1 MLSNFWDM
9 KLNNVQW
16 VELGEYIS
24 QSDARN
30 SLGEYT
36 VDDVRGLSVQKK
48 ITETKAN
55 MEGVSVLSYKLLKP
69 RQFAYVPDTSRRGDK
84 MSLGYNETD
93 DTFLV
98 SSISCV
104 FEVSKP
110 HILLPEFLYL
120 FYCRPEFD
128 RYARFNSWGSAREAF
143 SFEDMKRVR
152 IPLPSIEV
160 QRTIVDAWKS
170 LRNIK
175 EQNEALAAPLMQL
188 CQSYIQECKHK
199 YESKE
204 LRSYI
209 DEVNVRNDKENYGE
223 DELRGVTS
231 SGVFDESRASTDGLI
246 YKNYK
251 IVNSSQFAYNP
262 SRINLGSI
270 AINQG
275 DPCIISPMYVVF
287 EIVKQDELL
296 PEYLALWTRRKEF
309 QRSTLFYASGS
320 VRDTFGFENM
330 RNTKVPIPPIDV
342 QKAIISLYQS
352 ALEYKSIAAEADA
365 QARSICSALMQHAI
379 NKN

>member
-1 MLSNFWDM
+1 M
-9 KLNNVQW
+9 KLNKVQW
-16 VELGEYIS
+16 VEIGEYIS

-30 SLGEYT
+30 SKGEYT

-104 FEVSKP
+104 FEILDP
-110 HILLPEFLYL
+110 NILLPEFLYL
-120 FYCRPEFD
+120 FFCRPEFD

-199 YESKE
+199 YHYTPIGQYLEESDERNTE
-204 LRSYI
+204 LKINLSQGVANSKI
-209 DEVNVRNDKENYGE
+209 FQDPKQVAANSKADKIVRQGYFAFNRATTRNGE
-223 DELRGVTS
+223 KISIAYREGPDCTVS
-231 SGVFDESRASTDGLI
+231 SAYGVFRIKDTNVLNPYFLWMWFRRPEFDRYAR
-246 YKNYK
+246 YKSK
-251 IVNSSQFAYNP
+251 
-262 SRINLGSI
+262 GS
-270 AINQG
+270 AHEFF
-275 DPCIISPMYVVF
+275 DF
-287 EIVKQDELL
+287 EEMCRVEIPL
-296 PEYLALWTRRKEF
+296 
-309 QRSTLFYASGS
+309 
-320 VRDTFGFENM
+320 
-330 RNTKVPIPPIDV
+330 PPIDV
-342 QKAIISLYQS
+342 QNAVVALYQC
-352 ALEYKSIAAEADA
+352 ALEYRDIALKADE
-365 QARSICSALMQHAI
+365 QAKKICSPLLQQFIHQS
-379 NKN
+379 

>member
-1 MLSNFWDM
+1 M
-9 KLNNVQW
+9 KLNKVQW
-16 VELGEYIS
+16 VEIGEYIS

-30 SLGEYT
+30 SKGEYT

-104 FEVSKP
+104 FEILDP
-110 HILLPEFLYL
+110 NILLPEFLYL
-120 FYCRPEFD
+120 FFCRPEFD

-199 YESKE
+199 YDYTPIGQYLEESDERNTE
-204 LRSYI
+204 LKINLSQGVANSKI
-209 DEVNVRNDKENYGE
+209 FQDPKQVAANSKADKIVRQGYFAFNRATTRNGE
-223 DELRGVTS
+223 KISIAYREGPDCTVS
-231 SGVFDESRASTDGLI
+231 SAYGVFRIKDTNVLNPYFLWMWFRRPEFDRYAR
-246 YKNYK
+246 YKSK
-251 IVNSSQFAYNP
+251 
-262 SRINLGSI
+262 GS
-270 AINQG
+270 AHEFF
-275 DPCIISPMYVVF
+275 DF
-287 EIVKQDELL
+287 EEMCRVEIPL
-296 PEYLALWTRRKEF
+296 
-309 QRSTLFYASGS
+309 
-320 VRDTFGFENM
+320 
-330 RNTKVPIPPIDV
+330 PPIDV
-342 QKAIISLYQS
+342 QNAVVALYQC
-352 ALEYKSIAAEADA
+352 ALENKDIALKADL

-379 NKN
+379 NNNL

>member
-1 MLSNFWDM
+1 MI
-9 KLNNVQW
+9 LNNLKKFEIGSLISLIDVRNSNNADLPVIGVNRTKDFMPTVANLDGIDLRKYKVIQKGNFIFSGMQTGRDMCIRIALY
-16 VELGEYIS
+16 EQETPSLISPAYTTFYIS
-24 QSDARN
+24 RED
-30 SLGEYT
+30 
-36 VDDVRGLSVQKK
+36 
-48 ITETKAN
+48 
-55 MEGVSVLSYKLLKP
+55 
-69 RQFAYVPDTSRRGDK
+69 
-84 MSLGYNETD
+84 
-93 DTFLV
+93 LV
-98 SSISCV
+98 
-104 FEVSKP
+104 
-110 HILLPEFLYL
+110 LPEF
-120 FYCRPEFD
+120 FFMFFCREEMD
-128 RYARFNSWGSAREAF
+128 RYGAFCSDGSVRSNLDWDRFISLE
-143 SFEDMKRVR
+143 

-199 YESKE
+199 YMAKE

-209 DEVNVRNDKENYGE
+209 DEVNVRNDKEIYGE

-275 DPCIISPMYVVF
+275 APCIISPMYVVF

-342 QKAIISLYQS
+342 QKAIVSLYQS
-352 ALEYKSIAAEADA
+352 ALEYKTIAADADA

-379 NKN
+379 NKNL

>member
-1 MLSNFWDM
+1 M
-9 KLNNVQW
+9 KLNKVQW
-16 VELGEYIS
+16 VEIGEYIS

-30 SLGEYT
+30 SKGEYT

-104 FEVSKP
+104 FEILDP
-110 HILLPEFLYL
+110 NILLPEFLYL
-120 FYCRPEFD
+120 FFCRPEFD

-143 SFEDMKRVR
+143 SFEDMQRVR

-160 QRTIVDAWKS
+160 QLTIVDAWKS

-199 YESKE
+199 YDYTPIGQYLEESDERNTE
-204 LRSYI
+204 LKINLSQGVANSKI
-209 DEVNVRNDKENYGE
+209 FQDPKQVAANSKADKIVRQGYFAFNRATTRNGE
-223 DELRGVTS
+223 KISIAYREGPDCTVS
-231 SGVFDESRASTDGLI
+231 SAYGVFRIKDTNVLNPYFLWMWFRRPEFDRYAR
-246 YKNYK
+246 YKSK
-251 IVNSSQFAYNP
+251 
-262 SRINLGSI
+262 GS
-270 AINQG
+270 AHEFF
-275 DPCIISPMYVVF
+275 DF
-287 EIVKQDELL
+287 EEMCRVEIPL
-296 PEYLALWTRRKEF
+296 
-309 QRSTLFYASGS
+309 
-320 VRDTFGFENM
+320 
-330 RNTKVPIPPIDV
+330 PPIDV
-342 QKAIISLYQS
+342 QNAVVALYQC
-352 ALEYKSIAAEADA
+352 ALENKDIALKADL

-379 NKN
+379 NNNL